1 MADVHNAVT
10 GESQNK
16 IKRLENELKL
26 LTEKRVLES
35 RGKHTEYSQMEKKVS
50 DLQETEK
57 RMQCEIDELKSERD
71 RRISEF

>member
-1 MADVHNAVT
+1 
-10 GESQNK
+10 
-16 IKRLENELKL
+16 
-26 LTEKRVLES
+26 
-35 RGKHTEYSQMEKKVS
+35 MEKKVS